1 MLSINLSLLG
11 QSGGHWPKSNLLMLG
26 AFLFLFLSGCSASEK
41 IEDLPAHHKADGTFV
56 NTDGKA
62 ISKSFTDLIRWRWNQ
77 TKPEPY
83 AFEVLQ
89 PDLALISS
97 PEQNQITW
105 IGHSTFLLQLDGQNI
120 LTDPHFTERA
130 SPSSY
135 FGPKRVVPPALT
147 LDQLPHIDAVIIS
160 HNHYDHMDEGSLVDL
175 FARQTENPPQFYVPL
190 GLKKDFNA
198 LGINTV
204 VELDWWNMVNLNGL
218 TFTALPVKHWSQ
230 RGLFDRNET
239 LWAGWMI
246 DSPTF
251 RFFHVGDSGYSSDFK
266 KIGAC
271 FPNIDLAAIPI
282 GAYDPRWFMKD
293 GHMDPAEAVQ
303 VFKDLNATQAVGMHW
318 GTFILTDEE
327 MTEPPRLLNQ
337 ALIDNGLSRDDF
349 SEMQH
354 GEIKKLPISMKEKG
368 SQCLNYI

>member
-1 MLSINLSLLG
+1 MSLVASVSIST
-11 QSGGHWPKSNLLMLG
+11 
-26 AFLFLFLSGCSASEK
+26 LFSTVLTGCSASEK
-41 IEDLPAHHKADGTFV
+41 IEDLPAHHLADGTFV

-62 ISKSFTDLIRWRWNQ
+62 ISKSFTDLIRWRWHQ
-77 TKPEPY
+77 TKPEPHI
-83 AFEVLQ
+83 FEVLK
-89 PDLALISS
+89 PDLALVNS

-130 SPSSY
+130 SPNSY

-147 LDQLPHIDAVIIS
+147 IDQLPHIDAVIIS

-190 GLKKDFNA
+190 GLKKDLNA

-218 TFTALPVKHWSQ
+218 KFTALPVKHWSQ

-251 RFFHVGDSGYSSDFK
+251 RFFHVGDSGYSADFK

-354 GEIKKLPISMKEKG
+354 GELKKLPISMKEKG
-368 SQCLNYI
+368 SLCER